1 MTTPRLILV
10 SLFLAVG
17 SSSLSAQA
25 QPSANPSAR
34 AAYDRAMTLME
45 GKEKSADQALAALF
59 EALEA
64 DINLLAAH
72 EAIGKVQEDLRLAA
86 FRNRELQPQAD
97 AAGKAITDK
106 YAEWEKKFAGSIGM
120 EFALGVRLYREEDP
134 KARTHLLKVAA
145 RDPSF
150 ARVWF
155 MLAIDAERWGDEQGA
170 SDFMLKASQAEP
182 ANADYAFY
190 HASGLDRVAPEKWE
204 AASRDVARRFPAS
217 ERGAQALYWLGS
229 KAPADAKRIAV
240 WEQARVDFPAAKFR
254 WTASAMPGL
263 FDAYL
268 RTAPAKALGLAQESV
283 ALGGDEAK
291 MWEARAAFAQAFL
304 DVRAHVA
311 AGRFTEAAALLDKLP
326 VDRRSSNPVMTLLL
340 KAEVTAGAG
349 NVPAAYDSLVQ
360 RYAASPE
367 DEVRDALAG
376 YGAKL
381 GKTAAQVDADV
392 WAKREAATKPAPAF
406 ELARYDSAAK
416 VSLAGL
422 RGKVVFVTFWFPGC
436 GPCRGE
442 FPHFEN
448 VVRKFQ
454 GNADL
459 VYLAPNGIAK
469 QDDYVLPFM
478 AGTKYSFTP
487 LKGGQS
493 PEAYGVRG
501 YPSNFLIDRDGRI
514 VFANFRAHDPESELV
529 LRRMIEALLARPA
542 SA

>member
-1 MTTPRLILV
+1 MKHPRP
-10 SLFLAVG
+10 FLALL
-17 SSSLSAQA
+17 SLLSGLAVAAPRPPAPAAQA
-25 QPSANPSAR
+25 AF
-34 AAYDRAMTLME
+34 DRATP
-45 GKEKSADQALAALF
+45 
-59 EALEA
+59 
-64 DINLLAAH
+64 LLAAGQPKAGEAWAALAEAIEADPDFLRAH
-72 EAIGKVQEDLRLAA
+72 EAVDKVRESVRLAA
-86 FRNRELQPQAD
+86 FRNKDLQPEAKALNETID
-97 AAGKAITDK
+97 ARYG
-106 YAEWEKKFAGSIGM
+106 EWEKKFPDSLGLI
-120 EFALGVRLYREEDP
+120 FAEASRLYGEEDP
-134 KARTHLLKVAA
+134 KAKELLLKVAA

-170 SDFMLKASQAEP
+170 SDYMLKASQAEP

-204 AASRDVARRFPAS
+204 AASRDVARRFPTS

-240 WEQARVDFPAAKFR
+240 WEQARVDFPPAKFR

-268 RTAPAKALGLAQESV
+268 RTAPAKALGLAQEFV

-304 DVRAHVA
+304 DVRTHVA

-367 DEVRDALAG
+367 DEVRAALAG

-406 ELARYDSAAK
+406 ELARYDTDAK

-514 VFANFRAHDPESELV
+514 VFTNFRAHDQQSELV
-529 LRRMIEALLARPA
+529 LQRMIEALLARPPA
-542 SA
+542 

>member
-1 MTTPRLILV
+1 MKPPHLCLVLLSLLAGVAAAAPRAPTP
-10 SLFLAVG
+10 A
-17 SSSLSAQA
+17 AQA
-25 QPSANPSAR
+25 AF
-34 AAYDRAMTLME
+34 DRATP
-45 GKEKSADQALAALF
+45 
-59 EALEA
+59 
-64 DINLLAAH
+64 LLAAGQPKAGEAWAALAEAIEADPDFLRAH
-72 EAIGKVQEDLRLAA
+72 EAVDKVRESVRLAA
-86 FRNRELQPQAD
+86 FRNKDLQPEAKALND
-97 AAGKAITDK
+97 AIDAR
-106 YAEWEKKFAGSIGM
+106 YAEWEKKFPDSLGLI
-120 EFALGVRLYREEDP
+120 FAQASRLYGEEDP
-134 KARTHLLKVAA
+134 KAKDLLLKVAA

-170 SDFMLKASQAEP
+170 SDYMLKASQAEP

-240 WEQARVDFPAAKFR
+240 WEQARVDFPPAKFR

-268 RTAPAKALGLAQESV
+268 RTAPAKALGLAREFV

-304 DVRAHVA
+304 DVRTHVA

-340 KAEVTAGAG
+340 RAEVTAGAG

-367 DEVRDALAG
+367 DEVRAALAG

-406 ELARYDSAAK
+406 ELARYDSDAK

-514 VFANFRAHDPESELV
+514 VFANFRAHDAQSELV
-529 LRRMIEALLARPA
+529 LQRMIEALLARPA
-542 SA
+542 ST

>member
-1 MTTPRLILV
+1 MKHPR
-10 SLFLAVG
+10 LFLALL
-17 SSSLSAQA
+17 SLLAGVAVAAPRPPAPAAQA
-25 QPSANPSAR
+25 AF
-34 AAYDRAMTLME
+34 DRATP
-45 GKEKSADQALAALF
+45 
-59 EALEA
+59 
-64 DINLLAAH
+64 LLAAGQPKAGEAWAALAEAIEADPDFLRAH
-72 EAIGKVQEDLRLAA
+72 EAVDKVRESVRLAA
-86 FRNRELQPQAD
+86 FRNKDLQPEAKALNETID
-97 AAGKAITDK
+97 ARYG
-106 YAEWEKKFAGSIGM
+106 EWEKKFPDSLGLI
-120 EFALGVRLYREEDP
+120 FAEASRLYGEEDP
-134 KARTHLLKVAA
+134 KAKELLLKVAA

-170 SDFMLKASQAEP
+170 SDYMLKASQAEP

-204 AASRDVARRFPAS
+204 AASRDVARRFPTS

-240 WEQARVDFPAAKFR
+240 WEQARVDFPPAKFR

-268 RTAPAKALGLAQESV
+268 RTAPAKALGLAQEFV

-304 DVRAHVA
+304 DVRTHVA

-340 KAEVTAGAG
+340 RAEVTAGAG

-367 DEVRDALAG
+367 DEVRAALAG

-392 WAKREAATKPAPAF
+392 WAKREAAAKPAPAF
-406 ELARYDSAAK
+406 ELARYDSDAK

-514 VFANFRAHDPESELV
+514 VFTNFRAHDQQSELV
-529 LRRMIEALLARPA
+529 LQRMIEALLARPPA
-542 SA
+542 